1 MEIGQPVYEYFRAL
15 WTYFE
20 LFSIIISIQG
30 CPLHENNN
38 NYNNYKKSIANMKY
52 NTILYL
58 SAPASIFPLSGKLQS
73 TLPDKVEHHTACSIL

>member
-1 MEIGQPVYEYFRAL
+1 
-15 WTYFE
+15 
-20 LFSIIISIQG
+20 
-30 CPLHENNN
+30 
-38 NYNNYKKSIANMKY
+38 MKY